1 MVKQRSRKKSRAT
14 KPRKSLRPLA
24 GTPARSID
32 LTQVTEWQAGA
43 VSRVDDYLVGEE
55 PLEIRL
61 GNRPISVTMRT
72 PGHDLELA
80 AGFLLTEGVIT
91 GGDQIAS
98 LRQGATRGHKSNV
111 VRVDLRAGVKIDA
124 VRLKRNFAATSS
136 CGLCGKASIDAVRVR
151 GIARPHPALR
161 VSPDVLCLLPEALR
175 SAQTLFGRTGGPHAA
190 GLFDPMGKLIAL
202 REDVGRHNAV
212 DKLIGWALM
221 EQRLP
226 LKDCLLLVSGR
237 GSFEIVQKALVAGL
251 PIVACIS
258 APSSLA
264 VQLAWEFGLTL
275 IGFLRGKRFV
285 CYSGDD
291 RVRLGVI
298 RGAGLRSHSAVHLSE
313 EKG

>member
-1 MVKQRSRKKSRAT
+1 MADPQSRKKRRAG
-14 KPRKSLRPLA
+14 KPGKSLRPLVVA
-24 GTPARSID
+24 PPRPVDVTR
-32 LTQVTEWQAGA
+32 VTEWQAGA
-43 VSRVDDYLVGEE
+43 VARVNDYLVGEE

-61 GNRPISVTMRT
+61 ANRPISVTMRT

-80 AGFLLTEGVIT
+80 AGFLLTEGVIA

-98 LRQGATRGHKSNV
+98 LRQVATRGHKSNV
-111 VRVDLRAGVKIDA
+111 VRVDLRPGLKVDA
-124 VRLKRNFAATSS
+124 ARLARHFAATSS

-151 GIARPHPALR
+151 GIARPHPDLR
-161 VSPDVLCLLPEALR
+161 VDPDVLCLLPETLR

-190 GLFDPMGKLIAL
+190 GLFDPAGKLIAL

-226 LKDCLLLVSGR
+226 LKDSLMLVSGR
-237 GSFEIVQKALVAGL
+237 GSFEIVQKALVAGI

-275 IGFLRGKRFV
+275 IGFLRGQRFV
-285 CYSGDD
+285 CYTGED
-291 RVRLGVI
+291 RVRFAVV
-298 RGAGLRSHSAVHLSE
+298 RGAGVVDRSAVRLE
-313 EKG
+313 ENQR

>member
-1 MVKQRSRKKSRAT
+1 MDKQSSSSPRRAAAPQKKTRPVSTPSR
-14 KPRKSLRPLA
+14 PQRP
-24 GTPARSID
+24 ID
-32 LTQVTEWQAGA
+32 VTQVTEWQDGA
-43 VSRVDDYLVGEE
+43 VSRLDDYLVGEE
-55 PLEIRL
+55 PLEIRI

-91 GGDQIAS
+91 GSDQIAS
-98 LRQGATRGHKSNV
+98 LRQVATRGHKRNV
-111 VRVDLRAGVKIDA
+111 VRVDLRAGVAIDT
-124 VRLKRNFAATSS
+124 VRLQRNFVASSS

-151 GIARPHPALR
+151 GIARPNPDVR
-161 VSPDVLCLLPEALR
+161 VSPDTLCLLPEALR

-190 GLFDPMGKLIAL
+190 GLFDTMGRLVAL

-212 DKLIGWALM
+212 DKLIGWALL
-221 EQRLP
+221 EKRLP
-226 LKDCLLLVSGR
+226 LRESLLLVSGR
-237 GSFEIVQKALVAGL
+237 GSFEIVQKALVAGI

-285 CYSGDD
+285 LYTGEN
-291 RVRLGVI
+291 RIL
-298 RGAGLRSHSAVHLSE
+298 LSRTP
-313 EKG
+313 GR